1 MRTYAYMFILVA
13 IAGSQPSEWLSAIL
27 TFIAQLLSR

>member
-1 MRTYAYMFILVA
+1 MKTYAHILVLVA
-13 IAGSQPSEWLSAIL
+13 IAISQPAEWLAAIL